1 MKFKI
6 LISLVSVITLVSIIF
21 EAGYFSKAEDNQS
34 SESKTEDNQSSE
46 STVDCSP
53 DCTNES
59 NGRSSSISIQ
69 IISPTPGY
77 LLPTNNRPN
86 FSWQPEPGAGNYFV
100 AITDFSETIWEL
112 ETGDTQIIYPADK
125 PPLKPDKDYTLTVE
139 TLIGDRAKSGE
150 LNFRLLGEE
159 EAEKVEVAAT
169 EIRNQNNLTA
179 EERVVKIAE
188 IYENKRLYSAA
199 IALLNNTIAEGKV
212 SPEIYQTL
220 GNVYREAGLSFLA
233 ESPYQT
239 AIELATNLEDKNAI
253 AEAQIGLARV
263 NISQNKLDE
272 AISLLEKARANYRE
286 INNRELAAQLAQ
298 FLGEVWDE
306 KGDTSQAIKWYQQ
319 AAEEYENLGDL
330 ERLNYVKEILER
342 LNKR

>member
-6 LISLVSVITLVSIIF
+6 LINFVVLIALTGVNFVGGKSSILL
-21 EAGYFSKAEDNQS
+21 A
-34 SESKTEDNQSSE
+34 KTICPE
-46 STVDCSP
+46 
-53 DCTNES
+53 
-59 NGRSSSISIQ
+59 NGDPCYEEGSRSSSIYIQ

-86 FSWQPEPGAGNYFV
+86 FSWQPEPGAETYFISI
-100 AITDFSETIWEL
+100 ADFSGIIWDTETV
-112 ETGDTQIIYPADK
+112 DTQRIYPQDK
-125 PPLKPDKDYTLTVE
+125 PPLEPNKDYVLTVE
-139 TLIGDRAKSGE
+139 TLIGDTAKSGE

-159 EAEKVEVAAT
+159 EAEKVEAAAT

-179 EERVVKIAE
+179 EEKVVKIAE
-188 IYENKRLYSAA
+188 IYEDKRLYSEA

-212 SPEIYQTL
+212 SPEIYQSI

-233 ESPYQT
+233 ESPYQKG
-239 AIELATNLEDKNAI
+239 IELATNLEDKNAI

-263 NISQNKLDE
+263 NISQNNFDE

-298 FLGEVWDE
+298 FLGEVWE
-306 KGDTSQAIKWYQQ
+306 KKRDLLQAINWYQQ
-319 AAEEYENLGDL
+319 AVEEYENLGDS
-330 ERLNYVKEILER
+330 ERLNYVREVLER